1 MTYCIY
7 DEYGVNNEE
16 SELHMPEN
24 EFLRYEASGIAALL
38 RTRTLSVPFYQRSYS
53 WATTEA
59 SASTSEASNDKQQ
72 VVDFW
77 DDLHRSYVNK
87 VSYFLGTVV
96 LAASDETGSTRKL
109 VIDGQQRLATASL
122 LLAAIRDQYQ
132 QGNHLDLANNTQQEY
147 LGKFDR
153 QAREDKPKLIL
164 NTDDRDFY
172 ERRVVRREDVTP
184 ANYSQELLA
193 DAYSYLKEK
202 VAEFAKSHGSAWD
215 RKLSDLEEWLDSSVQ
230 IVAIVVASEADAFL
244 IFETLNDRGSDL
256 TVADLLKN
264 FLFSQAGSRLDE
276 VRDNWVATLNNLDTG
291 KVGNQRF
298 TTFARHLLSSKYGL
312 VREREVYSRL
322 KGIVSGPAAAVQ
334 FAQELKDSSRQYY
347 ALLSNDSDYWSDYST
362 QTSNAADVL
371 VDLKIE
377 RYRPLVLAVMASFS
391 KSEIER
397 FVPALVAWS
406 VRMLCAG
413 NLGGGTAEAAFCEAA
428 QLIRKGQVTTTDEI
442 LSLTKVGGL
451 VPSDEVFHPAFIEWR
466 VTSKL
471 SRYLLRALE
480 LANRNEPEPEL
491 VVNADVDQVN
501 LEHVLPKNATSEEWP
516 QFSVE
521 QRKLLVDRLGN
532 HCLLSKGPNG
542 RIGNKGWIVKKPV
555 LLGSSLTLTKSA
567 GQLDAW
573 SQETINARQRQMADL
588 AVSVWPRS
596 K

>member
-1 MTYCIY
+1 
-7 DEYGVNNEE
+7 
-16 SELHMPEN
+16 MPEN

-53 WATTEA
+53 WV
-59 SASTSEASNDKQQ
+59 TSEATAASADVANDKQQ

-96 LAASDETGSTRKL
+96 LAAGDDSSSSRKL

-122 LLAAIRDQYQ
+122 LLAAIRDQYRAGSQ
-132 QGNHLDLANNTQQEY
+132 SELANNTQQEY

-153 QAREDKPKLIL
+153 QAREDQPKLIL

-172 ERRVVRREDVTP
+172 ERRIVRNQEVIP
-184 ANYSQELLA
+184 SNYSQELLS
-193 DAYSYLKEK
+193 DAYNYLKGK
-202 VAEFAKSHGSAWD
+202 VAEFATSHGSAWD
-215 RKLSDLEEWLDSSVQ
+215 RKLNDLEEWLDDNVQ

-244 IFETLNDRGSDL
+244 IFETLNDRGADL

-264 FLFSQAGSRLDE
+264 FLFSQAKSRLDE
-276 VRDNWVATLNNLDTG
+276 VRDNWVSTLNNLDTG

-347 ALLSNDSDYWSDYST
+347 ALLSNDSDYWSEYST
-362 QTSNAADVL
+362 KTSNAADVL

-377 RYRPLVLAVMASFS
+377 RYRPLVLAVMAEFS
-391 KSEIER
+391 KQELEVFIPS
-397 FVPALVAWS
+397 LVSWS
-406 VRMLCAG
+406 IRMLCAG
-413 NLGGGTAEAAFCEAA
+413 TLGGGTAEAAFCEAA
-428 QLIRKGQVTTTDEI
+428 QLVRKGEVKTTGEI
-442 LSLTKVGGL
+442 LGETKVGAL
-451 VPSDEVFHPAFIEWR
+451 VPSDEVFRSAFSTWR

-480 LANRNEPEPEL
+480 LASMGEPEPEL
-491 VVNADVDQVN
+491 VVNTDVNQVN
-501 LEHVLPKNATSEEWP
+501 LEHILPKNATANDWP
-516 QFSVE
+516 QFSAD

-542 RIGNKGWIVKKPV
+542 RIGNRGWSVKQPV
-555 LLGSSLTLTKSA
+555 LDASALQLTKEA
-567 GQLDAW
+567 AACDLW
-573 SQETINARQRQMADL
+573 TQEAIEARQERMADL
-588 AVSVWPRS
+588 AVAVWPRS
-596 K
+596 GP